1 MTNKTASNPPIAPED
16 DGFAVRD
23 SGQWVV
29 EKLDYIQRYINMF
42 TTAMAD
48 KPWRNI
54 RYIDLFAGPGKC
66 KLRNNGQIVLG
77 SPLLAITTKRPFTDY
92 FFVDISDE
100 NLEAL
105 KARTNSLP
113 QFDHVNFRHGDANEI
128 VHQLV
133 AEFQKRDASYITGRW
148 KSLNLAVLDPEGL
161 ELKWSTVESLA
172 KVKKMDLI
180 IHYSQFG
187 LTRNME
193 RCFHEDETTVV
204 DRFFG
209 GKAWKTVY
217 AQKRA
222 KGASNARIHRDLID
236 LYKSNLADLGYVDVV
251 EQNPDSEPLIR
262 HTSKNAPLYRLL
274 FASKNKLGNKFW
286 DEVTKRDVYGQRRLL

>member
-1 MTNKTASNPPIAPED
+1 MTNKTVSNPLLEPEN

-23 SGQWVV
+23 SGQWVI
-29 EKLDYIQRYINMF
+29 EKLDYIRRYINMF
-42 TTAMAD
+42 TIAMAD

-66 KLRNNGQIVLG
+66 KLRKTEQIVLG

-92 FFVDISDE
+92 FFVDLSAE
-100 NLEAL
+100 SLEAL
-105 KARTNSLP
+105 KARLDSLP
-113 QFDHVNFRHGDANEI
+113 QIDHVNFRHGDANEV
-128 VHQLV
+128 VHRLV
-133 AEFQKRDASYITGRW
+133 AEFQKRDASNIAGKW

-172 KVKKMDLI
+172 KVMRMDLI
-180 IHYSQFG
+180 IHYSQSG

-193 RCFHEDETTVV
+193 RCFLEEDDNIV
-204 DRFFG
+204 DHFFG
-209 GKAWKTVY
+209 DRRWREIY
-217 AQKRA
+217 ARKRA
-222 KGASNARIHRDLID
+222 KGVSYARIHRDLID

-274 FASKNKLGNKFW
+274 FASKNKLGNKF
-286 DEVTKRDVYGQRRLL
+286 